1 LADGRHASTS
11 SRKTPAIIVGVVVLV
26 ALAAVAVFTF
36 AGGDAI
42 DLPDLTGEET
52 PETPEFAFERARPM
66 AVETA
71 AKPNPQAA
79 TAAARAPAKA
89 ATQQLDGLYTAA
101 FLDPAN
107 WMNGDYE
114 DVLGFFDDEAAD
126 AAEAQL
132 DVLTAGPSAGETF
145 DSITPKTS
153 SLKVRVL
160 MAPEGAPYAVQSTAR
175 FVATGK
181 GENGTVTF
189 VSRGQFIFEKRDGEW
204 RVVSFAVQRSDEDDA
219 AGSGSASSSPSG
231 TGEPS
236 EAEAS

>member
-1 LADGRHASTS
+1 
-11 SRKTPAIIVGVVVLV
+11 
-26 ALAAVAVFTF
+26 
-36 AGGDAI
+36 
-42 DLPDLTGEET
+42 
-52 PETPEFAFERARPM
+52 M

-114 DVLGFFDDEAAD
+114 DVLGFFDDEAAE
-126 AAEAQL
+126 AAEEQL
-132 DVLTAGPSAGETF
+132 DVLTAGPSAGDAF
-145 DSITPKTS
+145 DSITPKS
-153 SLKVRVL
+153 GSLKVRVL

-175 FVATGK
+175 FIATGT
-181 GENGTVTF
+181 GESGTVTF

-204 RVVSFAVQRSDEDDA
+204 RVVSFAVQRNDEGDG

>member
-26 ALAAVAVFTF
+26 ALAAVAIFAF
-36 AGGDAI
+36 AGSDAI

-79 TAAARAPAKA
+79 NAAARAPAKA

-114 DVLGFFDDEAAD
+114 DVLGFFDGKAAD

-145 DSITPKTS
+145 DTITPKTS

-175 FVATGK
+175 FIATGK
-181 GENGTVTF
+181 GESGTVTF
-189 VSRGQFIFEKRDGEW
+189 VSKGQFIFQKRDGEW
-204 RVVSFAVQRSDEDDA
+204 RVVSFSVQRNDEGDIA
-219 AGSGSASSSPSG
+219 GSASSSPSG
-231 TGEPS
+231 TAEPS